1 VSLKQRKVKKLLPEI
16 YIAGPLFNSGERD
29 QNLRI
34 KAILEPHF
42 LVHLPQLDGALLP
55 SLLKAGMPPYAA
67 RRRIFEDDVAAVRRC
82 NVLLIV
88 LNGRAVDEGAAFELG
103 LAWSLGKLCFGFK
116 DDFRQLVADGDNPM
130 IQGALNTIFGSFDD
144 LAAWATEFTE

>member
-1 VSLKQRKVKKLLPEI
+1 
-16 YIAGPLFNSGERD
+16 
-29 QNLRI
+29 
-34 KAILEPHF
+34 
-42 LVHLPQLDGALLP
+42 
-55 SLLKAGMPPYAA
+55 
-67 RRRIFEDDVAAVRRC
+67 
-82 NVLLIV
+82 LLIV